1 MAKLEEYRR
10 KRDFRKTHEP
20 AGGVGAATSSTD
32 ASSGERYVMH
42 KHAASHDHFD
52 LRLEQ
57 DGVLKSWALPKGPS
71 LEPGEKRL
79 AVEVE
84 DHPLDYGDFE
94 GVIPEKSYGGG
105 TVMLW
110 DHGRW
115 QPTGKCDRHRID
127 FTLDGKKLRGTWTL
141 TRMTGAKQKSD
152 KNWLMIKRH
161 DDEGPQAQALEIN
174 DDDRSVVSG
183 RTMRQIAEDVD
194 NTWQAQTSD
203 ERARHE
209 DQQSGREGDQ
219 ETDSH
224 ANPPV
229 PSWHARKVKGA
240 RRQPLP
246 REVNPQL
253 ATLVDRVPQGGDWIH
268 ELKFDGYRLMVRF
281 DRGEVSLITRN
292 SKDWTHRFPE
302 LARRMQQL
310 PVEQALLDGEVVA
323 LASDGVSSFRR
334 LQEALS
340 AGNTRGLIYQA
351 FDLLHLDG
359 HDLTRVALGQR
370 KQLLAE
376 LLEAAGFDDAGRI
389 RYSDHIDAQGEAFHE
404 RACRLGLEGII
415 SKRVS
420 SHYHGTRSKQWLKV
434 KCANHEEFVIGGYTE
449 PGGSRSGFGALLM
462 GAFDDR
468 NRLVYAGRVGTGFSK
483 RLLET
488 LSVTLRE
495 LETPQSP
502 FAGSVPN
509 SRGVHWVRPEQVI
522 EVEFAERT
530 RDGRL
535 RHPAFRGLREDRNP
549 EEIHMASGKDENHET
564 TSASHASKSSR
575 PGAGKTG
582 DSRGKRARSASSRSG
597 QTAQV
602 LGVRLTHADRVLYPE
617 QGLTKL
623 DLARYYEEI
632 QDWVMPHLARRP
644 LALMRCPEGRDN
656 ECFFQKHPRVA
667 IPDSVPRV
675 DIDEKKGTGEY
686 LYVESAADL
695 VALVQA
701 GALEI
706 HPWGSRVGDLERPDN
721 LVFDL
726 DPDPGVAWSE
736 IVRVA
741 RSLRDRLASLGLESF
756 ARVTGGKGV
765 HLVVP
770 VSPEAG
776 WDDAKAFAKALAE
789 QHAKAEPKRLT
800 TNMAKAQREGR
811 IFIDYLRNGRGA
823 TAVASYTV
831 RAREGATV
839 CVPVRWDELNG
850 KLKPDRYTVRNLPR
864 RLASLREDPWSGF
877 DDARRAI
884 SARMRQ
890 AVGLD

>member
-10 KRDFRKTHEP
+10 KRDFRKTREP
-20 AGGVGAATSSTD
+20 AGDDNAAS
-32 ASSGERYVMH
+32 SSGERYVMH

-57 DGVLKSWALPKGPS
+57 HGVFRSWALPKGPS

-94 GVIPEKSYGGG
+94 GVIPQKSYGGG

-110 DHGRW
+110 DRGRW
-115 QPTGKCDRHRID
+115 QPTGKQGKNRID
-127 FTLDGKKLRGTWTL
+127 FTLDGEKLRGAWTL
-141 TRMTGAKQKSD
+141 TRMTGGQQKSD
-152 KNWLMIKRH
+152 KNWLLIKRH
-161 DDEGPQAQALEIN
+161 DDEDSQDQTLKIS
-174 DDDRSVVSG
+174 DDDRSVASD

-194 NTWQAQTSD
+194 NTWQPQASD
-203 ERARHE
+203 ERTQADERAGHGA
-209 DQQSGREGDQ
+209 D
-219 ETDSH
+219 DS
-224 ANPPV
+224 
-229 PSWHARKVKGA
+229 PSTHTVAPSQRIAELDGA
-240 RRQPLP
+240 RRRNMPK
-246 REVNPQL
+246 EANPQL
-253 ATLVDRVPQGGDWIH
+253 ATLVDQVPQGADWIH
-268 ELKFDGYRLMVRF
+268 EVKFDGYRIMVRF
-281 DRGEVSLITRN
+281 DRGEVRLITRN
-292 SKDWTHRFPE
+292 TKDWTHRFPE
-302 LARRMQQL
+302 FARHMQQL
-310 PVEQALLDGEVVA
+310 PVEQALLDGEIVA
-323 LASDGVSSFRR
+323 LAPDGISSFRH

-340 AGNTRGLIYQA
+340 RGDTRRLTYQA
-351 FDLLHLDG
+351 FDLLYLDG
-359 HDLTRVALGQR
+359 HDLTRVALSER
-370 KQLLAE
+370 KQALAA
-376 LLEAAGFDDAGRI
+376 LLEAAGFDDNGRI
-389 RYSDHIDAQGEAFHE
+389 RYSDHIDAQGETFYEH
-404 RACRLGLEGII
+404 ACRLGLEGII
-415 SKRVS
+415 SKRAS
-420 SHYHGTRSKQWLKV
+420 SHYHSTRSKQWLKV

-462 GAFDDR
+462 GAFDDQG
-468 NRLVYAGRVGTGFSK
+468 RLVYAGRVGTGFNK

-488 LSVTLRE
+488 LSATLRDR
-495 LETPQSP
+495 ETPESP
-502 FAGSVPN
+502 FAGSIPN

-530 RDGRL
+530 RDGLL

-549 EEIHMASGKDENHET
+549 EEIRMAPDTDESTTPSRSG
-564 TSASHASKSSR
+564 KSSR
-575 PGAGKTG
+575 SDAGGTRKTG
-582 DSRGKRARSASSRSG
+582 ASRGKRASGSNSSRSG
-597 QTAQV
+597 QTTQV

-623 DLARYYEEI
+623 DLARYYEAI
-632 QDWVMPHLARRP
+632 QDWIMPHLARRP
-644 LALMRCPEGRDN
+644 LALMRCPEGRDG

-667 IPDSVPRV
+667 IPDSVPRI
-675 DIDEKKGTGEY
+675 DIDEKKGTSQY

-695 VALVQA
+695 IALVQA

-706 HPWGSRVGDLERPDN
+706 HPWGSRVGDLERPDI

-726 DPDPGVAWSE
+726 DPAPDVGWGE
-736 IVRVA
+736 IVREA

-756 ARVTGGKGV
+756 VRVTGGKGL

-770 VSPEAG
+770 LEPG
-776 WDDAKAFAKALAE
+776 LDWDDAKAFARAIARQE
-789 QHAKAEPKRLT
+789 AKADPGRLT
-800 TNMAKAQREGR
+800 TNMSKSQREGR

-839 CVPVRWDELNG
+839 CVPVRWDELDA

-864 RLASLREDPWSGF
+864 RLASLREDPWAGF

-884 SARMRQ
+884 TAKMRQ
-890 AVGLD
+890 AVGLG